1 MFQSLADKV
10 ISGVISLSM
19 LLLSSYKGND
29 AKFTDLETVFLNNN
43 VIFRTS
49 LSGAFENDFEDIIK
63 SGAEIDIYFTFSLN
77 EEKDVFHQ
85 TEFKHSVHYLPMDQ
99 LYYVSYD
106 ERDELLVYQSY
117 DQVINE
123 ISQIQYIYKDRIP
136 DKFKITITAYMKK
149 MKLPNNDNEYDL
161 MMLWNFKKP
170 KLKKTVTR
178 PADET

>member
-43 VIFRTS
+43 VLFRTS
-49 LSGAFENDFEDIIK
+49 LVHAFENDFEDIIK
-63 SGAEIDIYFTFSLN
+63 SGADIDIYFQITLK
-77 EEKDVFHQ
+77 EGREIFHQ
-85 TEFKHSVHYLPMDQ
+85 IEFKHSVHYEPMEQ
-99 LYYVSYD
+99 VYYVSYD
-106 ERDELLVYQSY
+106 ERDQLISY
-117 DQVINE
+117 ESYAQVIND
-123 ISQIQYIYKDRIP
+123 ISKVEYIYKDRIP
-136 DKFKITITAYMKK
+136 DNFKFTLTSYLKK

-170 KLKKTVTR
+170 KLKKEINK
-178 PADET
+178 PQDET